1 MKAKTKL
8 TKLWSFLLALVM
20 LLSLLPTTAL
30 AADNYSDSVR
40 VYNANKKLIG
50 LGDGECLTAN
60 DATGASSYTGGSSY
74 VARYDQSSGT
84 LYLKDYHGVA
94 ADGQIYAH
102 GDLNIVVENDSSFTT
117 SVSATNNLYG
127 IQAGGKLNISGSG
140 KLTVTANGDGDVY
153 GIYADKGVTISAP
166 LNVQVGKVDS
176 SKNGSLYGIYTK
188 SGAISLSG
196 NDMTVTATGGTSTV
210 YGVFNAADTPA
221 IAGNGNI
228 GISGTLTVNLS
239 NGSYNRGISSQGGV
253 ITLDG
258 ATVKIPGSYYYG
270 IFNNNG
276 NVVIKSTSDVD
287 ISSDISGNNGICTYE
302 GGDLTIENSIVS
314 IRANGYA
321 ADLEKGKLSIKD
333 SIVDLTRD
341 YNHYSVV
348 NTANDAANT
357 IDLSG
362 SSTVTLTASGNQSGS
377 SMIGGTVTATS
388 GTKLE
393 KGTYY
398 PDLKTY
404 DGEYDATSDKT
415 VLKFVHESAAPTTY
429 TVSFDANGGTGTM
442 ADVTGVS
449 GEYTLPENGFTA
461 PSGKQFKAWRVGGV
475 EKAVGDKIT
484 VTANTTVTAVWEAVE
499 YNVTVT
505 GGTAKDGDGNDV
517 STNDDNRS
525 VAAGTEITI
534 TANAAPENYAF
545 DKWEVVRGNVT
556 FADATS
562 RVTTFN
568 MPGENVEVKATYK
581 HVNHTYGGWESDGTN
596 HWKECTCGYKTE
608 PEAHNYNAVV
618 TARATTSKNGTV
630 EKECSVCEY
639 RTTDTIYYPKTIK
652 LSTTN
657 YTYNGK
663 VNKPSVSIIDANG
676 KTVSS
681 ANYNVSYATG
691 RKNVGRYKVT
701 VTFKGDKYSGSK
713 YTYFYINPKGTSI
726 SKVSGAKKA
735 FTVKWKKQ
743 SSKMATS
750 TITGYQ
756 IRYSTSS
763 KMTSAKTKTVKG
775 YKYTSKKIT
784 KLSAKKKYYVQVR
797 TYKTVSGK
805 TYYSSWSGVKSVKTK

>member
-8 TKLWSFLLALVM
+8 TKLWSFLLSLVM
-20 LLSLLPTTAL
+20 LFSLLPTTAL

-475 EKAVGDKIT
+475 EKAAGDKIT